1 MNKNKV
7 QECEQ
12 TIKNKRLEATLSDY
26 LLLMLEAKT
35 TRLTTTHIVPGV
47 FKIKVAFELLESESP
62 DRG

>member
-47 FKIKVAFELLESESP
+47 SKIKVAFELLESESP
-62 DRG
+62 DRR

>member
-35 TRLTTTHIVPGV
+35 TRLTATHIAPGV

>member
-1 MNKNKV
+1 MNKNKG

-35 TRLTTTHIVPGV
+35 THLTTTHTVPGV
-47 FKIKVAFELLESESP
+47 FKMKVSFELLDFESTNQ
-62 DRG
+62 G

>member
-35 TRLTTTHIVPGV
+35 THLTTTHPVPGV
-47 FKIKVAFELLESESP
+47 FKMKVSFELLDFESTNQ
-62 DRG
+62 G